1 MNTSYTLPVNALL
14 LLGPTGAGKS
24 PLGDYLAAHGLAGRS
39 CHHFDFGAE
48 LRAIASGGASACAY
62 HKDEITFVHGV
73 LEEGLLLEN
82 EQFRLAEK
90 IIRLFLGRA
99 GFADGH
105 ILVLNGLPRHV
116 GQAADIARIA
126 DVHVVVLLECSADDV
141 LCRIDDNIGGDRNE
155 RVDDE
160 RGLVEKKLD
169 IFHERTAPLVGYY
182 EKKGCRIYRLS
193 VSGTMTPEETYQ
205 QLSSLAAVDP
215 PVAFVA
221 EPPER

>member
-1 MNTSYTLPVNALL
+1 MKTYYTLPVNALL

-24 PLGDYLAAHGLAGRS
+24 PLGDYLAAHGLAGRT

-48 LRAIASGGASACAY
+48 LRAIASGETPARAY
-62 HKDEITFVHGV
+62 NKDEISFVHGV

-82 EQFRLAEK
+82 EHFRLAEK
-90 IIRLFLGRA
+90 IIGLFLDGA
-99 GFADGH
+99 GFGNNQ

-126 DVHVVVLLECSADDV
+126 DVTVIVLLECSADDV
-141 LCRIDDNIGGDRNE
+141 LCRIEENVGGDREE
-155 RVDDE
+155 RMDDE
-160 RGLVEKKLD
+160 RRLVEKKLK
-169 IFHERTAPLVGYY
+169 IFHERTAPLVEYY
-182 EKKGCRIYRLS
+182 EKKGRRIYRLS

-205 QLSSLAAVDP
+205 QLSALAAIDP

>member
-1 MNTSYTLPVNALL
+1 MKNSYTLPVNALL

-24 PLGDYLAAHGLAGRS
+24 PLGDYLASHGLAGRT

-48 LRAIASGGASACAY
+48 LRAIASGEAPAGAY
-62 HKDEITFVHGV
+62 HKDEISFVHGV

-82 EQFRLAEK
+82 EHFRLAEK
-90 IIRLFLGRA
+90 IIRHFLDGA
-99 GFADGH
+99 GFGNNH
-105 ILVLNGLPRHV
+105 ILVLNGIPRHA
-116 GQAADIARIA
+116 GQAGDIAKIA
-126 DVHVVVLLECSADDV
+126 AVRVVVLLECSVDDV
-141 LCRIDDNIGGDRNE
+141 LCRIEENIGGDRNE

-160 RGLVEKKLD
+160 RGLIEKKLEL
-169 IFHERTAPLVGYY
+169 FHERTAPLVDYY
-182 EKKGCRIYRLS
+182 EKQERRIYRLS

-205 QLSSLAAVDP
+205 QLSALAAIDP